1 MRRAIRFLRGGSVVE
16 LADFAPDATLL
27 DHLRHVD
34 RRTGGKEGCGR
45 GECGSCTVALGAC
58 QDGAMAYRPVNA
70 CMTLLGSLDGK
81 ELVTIEDVSARATRP
96 HPVQEALVSHHASQC
111 GFCTPGMVMALFTL
125 FHSDLTADRRRA
137 AAWLT
142 GNLCRCTGY
151 RPIIDAAVAAC
162 ARAQPPRRDAFAN
175 AARRTLGSSPPSPM
189 TTTSSSATSAASSPL
204 PRAWTVWL
212 LLPGAIMTPF
222 CWPAAATCWRRRRAT
237 WHARQDH
244 PSRPCPRAWP
254 RRRERKRR

>member
-34 RRTGGKEGCGR
+34 RRTGSKEGCGR
-45 GECGSCTVALGAC
+45 GECGSCTVALGAS

-70 CMTLLGSLDGK
+70 CTTLLGSLDGK
-81 ELVTIEDVSARATRP
+81 ELVTIEDVSARPGRP

-125 FHSDLTADRRRA
+125 FHTDLTADRRRA

-151 RPIIDAAVAAC
+151 DSIIKAALQATDQPKIEEIYPSAPIVDAISGNICRCTGYDSIINAV
-162 ARAQPPRRDAFAN
+162 
-175 AARRTLGSSPPSPM
+175 L
-189 TTTSSSATSAASSPL
+189 SAAAQL
-204 PRAWTVWL
+204 R
-212 LLPGAIMTPF
+212 G
-222 CWPAAATCWRRRRAT
+222 
-237 WHARQDH
+237 
-244 PSRPCPRAWP
+244 
-254 RRRERKRR
+254 RKTA